1 MATKLR
7 LADMAVAEQQSSR
20 KFTVH
25 EGLEYLDSVP
35 GLTRRVLNE
44 NVVWVGE
51 GCETTHWI
59 AIYESTPRRF
69 RVVEEVK
76 FTIPAWDPEP
86 RIETF
91 KGVGVQTL
99 DDLNAMVED
108 ALFQLKKAREELAEY
123 TKIKRK
129 AEVRN
134 AAREYEV

>member
-7 LADMAVAEQQSSR
+7 LADMAEQQQTHE
-20 KFTVH
+20 FTVH

-35 GLTRRVLNE
+35 DLTRRVLNE

-51 GCETTHWI
+51 GCETAHWI
-59 AIYESTPRRF
+59 AIYESVPKRF
-69 RVVEEVK
+69 RVVQEVK
-76 FTIPAWDPEP
+76 FVIPMWDPTP

-91 KGVGVQTL
+91 KGVGVWTL
-99 DDLNAMVED
+99 DELAAMVED
-108 ALFQLKKAREELAEY
+108 ALFQLKKARAELAEY
-123 TKIKRK
+123 TRITRK

>member
-7 LADMAVAEQQSSR
+7 LADMANDSS
-20 KFTVH
+20 KTCTLKVH

-35 GLTRRVLNE
+35 DLTRRVLDE

-51 GCETTHWI
+51 GCETQHWI
-59 AIYESTPRRF
+59 AIYEPIQKRF
-69 RVVEEVK
+69 RVVKEVK
-76 FTIPAWDPEP
+76 FVIPMWDPTP

-91 KGVGVQTL
+91 AGESVQSL
-99 DDLNAMVED
+99 DELDVKVED

-123 TKIKRK
+123 TRITRK

>member
-7 LADMAVAEQQSSR
+7 LVDMAVDCS
-20 KFTVH
+20 KTCTLKVH
-25 EGLEYLDSVP
+25 EGIEYLDSVS
-35 GLTRRVLNE
+35 GLIRHE
-44 NVVWVGE
+44 NDDNILWVGE
-51 GCETTHWI
+51 GCETQHWI
-59 AIYESTPRRF
+59 AIYEPIRKRF
-69 RVVEEVK
+69 RVVKEVK
-76 FTIPAWDPEP
+76 FVIPMWDPTP

-91 KGVGVQTL
+91 AGESVQSL
-99 DDLNAMVED
+99 DELDAKVED